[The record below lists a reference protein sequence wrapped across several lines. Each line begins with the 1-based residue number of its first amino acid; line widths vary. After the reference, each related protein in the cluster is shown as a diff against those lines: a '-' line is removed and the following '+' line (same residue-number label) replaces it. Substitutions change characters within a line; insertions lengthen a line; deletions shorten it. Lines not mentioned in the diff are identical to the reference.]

1 MNDGA
6 ERFLASAIGSVHR
19 LAMEI
24 VALPATQR
32 PMAFNVA
39 ELDFAEVASAAGWA
53 AQRVEEFVGLQ
64 MGALRALVDEIEA
77 TGGAQGGRA

>member
-6 ERFLASAIGSVHR
+6 ESFVDAAIGSVQR
-19 LAMEI
+19 LAREI
-24 VALPATQR
+24 VALPATRR

-39 ELDFAEVASAAGWA
+39 ELDFTEVASAAGWA
-53 AQRVEEFVGLQ
+53 APRVEMFVDLQ